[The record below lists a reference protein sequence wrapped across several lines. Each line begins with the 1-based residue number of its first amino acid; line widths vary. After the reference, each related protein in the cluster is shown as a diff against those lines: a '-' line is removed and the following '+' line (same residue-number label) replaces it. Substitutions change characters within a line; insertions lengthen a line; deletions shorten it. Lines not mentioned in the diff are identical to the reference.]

1 MAVTGF
7 PPACPRAKLLTL
19 AALSLARPTSMKHEH
34 EASREALMGA
44 HAVRAT
50 NLDLSD
56 NATFAQGFPHDHF
69 TWVRRHAPVY
79 WHEPTARTP
88 DGEGFWVMSRHE
100 DAMAIMLDPVTFSS
114 DKGGGRTAGG
124 TGLKDEYQAGK
135 FLNWAD
141 DPRHKRLRN
150 LVNKGFT
157 NRAIHA
163 LEVELRRRTVALIEA
178 LPDNEPFDLVAR
190 FSRDLPLQ
198 AICLLLGVP
207 QEDRAMLASWV
218 DAGIAAPTPEI
229 IAREYAQR
237 LREYGARLIARKR
250 ANLTNDILS
259 TIITARLAPE
269 EDGSAGGPLT
279 DEELLNFFMLLFA
292 AGAETT
298 RSAIGGGI
306 KALMENPAQLARL
319 RTAGIPEMRVAVDE
333 ILRWTT
339 PSIFKRR
346 TATRDVDYKGHRIK
360 AGDKVTYWEMSA
372 NRDEAVFDEPFRF
385 DITRS
390 PNRHLTFG
398 FGAHVC
404 LGASLA
410 RMEIRLAFAE
420 LLARIETFT
429 AEGPVEWM
437 PSNRLLGIRHMP
449 LSVRFRGERR
459 AASA

>member
-1 MAVTGF
+1 MDARLET
-7 PPACPRAKLLTL
+7 AKI
-19 AALSLARPTSMKHEH
+19 
-34 EASREALMGA
+34 
-44 HAVRAT
+44 
-50 NLDLSD
+50 DLSD
-56 NATFAQGFPHDHF
+56 GATFAQGFPHDHF
-69 TWVRRHAPVY
+69 TWARDHAPIY
-79 WHEPTARTP
+79 WHEPTRVSP
-88 DGEGFWVMSRHE
+88 DGEGFWVMTRHD
-100 DAMAIMLDPVTFSS
+100 DAMAVMLDPVTFSS
-114 DKGGGRTAGG
+114 DKGGGRTGGG
-124 TGLKDEYQAGK
+124 TGLNDERQAGN
-135 FLNWAD
+135 FLNWSD
-141 DPRHKRLRN
+141 DPRHQRLRS

-163 LEVELRRRTVALIEA
+163 LEAELRRRTVALIDA
-178 LPDNEPFDLVAR
+178 LAENEPFDFVDR

-237 LREYGARLIARKR
+237 LRAYGVRLIAKKR
-250 ANLTNDILS
+250 ANLTDDILS
-259 TIITARLAPE
+259 TIIAARLEPG
-269 EDGSAGGPLT
+269 EDGSAGGPLN
-279 DEELLNFFMLLFA
+279 DDELLNFFMLLFA

-298 RSAIGGGI
+298 RSAIGGGL
-306 KALMENPAQLARL
+306 KALMESPAQLERL
-319 RTAGIPEMRVAVDE
+319 RGAGIAEMRVAVDE

-346 TATRDVDYKGHRIK
+346 TATRDIAV
-360 AGDKVTYWEMSA
+360 SA
-372 NRDEAVFDEPFRF
+372 APSPS
-385 DITRS
+385 DIPRS
-390 PNRHLTFG
+390 PNRHLPFG

-437 PSNRLLGIRHMP
+437 PRNRLLGIRHMP
-449 LSVRFRGERR
+449 LSIRRGARR
-459 AASA
+459 AAATA

>member
-1 MAVTGF
+1 
-7 PPACPRAKLLTL
+7 
-19 AALSLARPTSMKHEH
+19 
-34 EASREALMGA
+34 MGA
-44 HAVRAT
+44 HSVQVT
-50 NLDLSD
+50 DLSD
-56 NATFAQGFPHDHF
+56 NATFALGFPHEHF
-69 TWVRRHAPVY
+69 NWAREHAPVY
-79 WHEPTARTP
+79 WHEPTAVTP

-100 DAMAIMLDPVTFSS
+100 DAMAIMLDPETFSS

-124 TGLKDEYQAGK
+124 TGLHDEYQAGK

-141 DPRHKRLRN
+141 DPHHKRLRS

-178 LPDNEPFDLVAR
+178 LPENEPFDFVAR

-207 QEDRAMLASWV
+207 QEDRAQLAEWV
-218 DAGIAAPTPEI
+218 DAGVAAPTPEI

-237 LREYGARLIARKR
+237 LRDYGARLIARKR
-250 ANLTNDILS
+250 KNPTDDIMS

-298 RSAIGGGI
+298 RSAIGGGLR
-306 KALMENPAQLARL
+306 ALMERPEQLEQL
-319 RTAGIPEMRVAVDE
+319 RKAGITEMRTAVDE

-339 PSIFKRR
+339 PSIYKRR
-346 TATRDVDYKGHRIK
+346 TATRDVSFKGHRIK

-372 NRDEAVFDEPFRF
+372 NRDAAVFEDPFRF
-385 DITRS
+385 DIARS
-390 PNRHLTFG
+390 PNRHVAFG

-410 RMEIRLAFAE
+410 RMEMRLAFAE

-429 AEGPVEWM
+429 PEGPIEWM
-437 PSNRLLGIRHMP
+437 PNNRLLGIRHMP
-449 LSVRFRGERR
+449 LSIRFRGERR
-459 AASA
+459 TA

>member
-1 MAVTGF
+1 MD
-7 PPACPRAKLLTL
+7 
-19 AALSLARPTSMKHEH
+19 
-34 EASREALMGA
+34 A
-44 HAVRAT
+44 HAVEAA
-50 NLDLSD
+50 NIDLSN

-69 TWVRRHAPVY
+69 TWAREHAPVY
-79 WHEPTARTP
+79 WHEPTAVTP

-100 DAMAIMLDPVTFSS
+100 DAMAVMLDPVTFSS

-124 TGLKDEYQAGK
+124 TGLNDERQAGN
-135 FLNWAD
+135 FLNWSD
-141 DPRHKRLRN
+141 DPRHQRLRS

-157 NRAIHA
+157 NRAIHE
-163 LEVELRRRTVALIEA
+163 LEAELRRRTVALIEVF
-178 LPDNEPFDLVAR
+178 PENEPFDFVAC

-207 QEDRAMLASWV
+207 QEDRAMLAGWV

-229 IAREYAQR
+229 ISRDYARL

-250 ANLTNDILS
+250 ENLSDDILS
-259 TIITARLAPE
+259 TIIAARLEPE

-279 DEELLNFFMLLFA
+279 DDELLNFFMLLFA

-298 RSAIGGGI
+298 RSAIGGGL
-306 KALMENPAQLARL
+306 KTLMENPQQLERL
-319 RTAGIPEMRVAVDE
+319 RTAGIAEMRVAVDE

-346 TATRDVDYKGHRIK
+346 TATRDLDFKGHRIK

-372 NRDEAVFDEPFRF
+372 NRDAAVFDDPFRF
-385 DITRS
+385 DIGRS
-390 PNRHLTFG
+390 PNRHLSFG

-429 AEGPVEWM
+429 SVGPIEWM
-437 PSNRLLGIRHMP
+437 PNNRLLGIRHMP
-449 LSVRFRGERR
+449 LSVRFRGAGRT
-459 AASA
+459 AATG